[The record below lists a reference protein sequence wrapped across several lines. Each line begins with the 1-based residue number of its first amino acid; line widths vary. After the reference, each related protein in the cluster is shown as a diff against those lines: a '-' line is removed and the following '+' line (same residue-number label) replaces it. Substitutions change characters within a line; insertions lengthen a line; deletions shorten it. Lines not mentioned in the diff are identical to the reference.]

1 MTTAKDTGSE
11 PAATAKDQSS
21 RRALLKS
28 GALAGVAA
36 VGGLLSG
43 RQAEAAEEEYY
54 RAKNGRI
61 NQSVVSWCF
70 NPMKVETLAR
80 AAVKMGIKSVELVPA
95 KYWPMLK
102 KLGLACAIT
111 SSHGFRT
118 GFAHK
123 EEQAACIDVLRKRID
138 ETAAAGFTS
147 VITFSGFRKG
157 LSTED
162 AIDNMVSG
170 FKKIVGYAEKKKVDL
185 CLEMLNSRVDV
196 KMKGHPGYMCDKI
209 EYALEVCK
217 RVGSPRMKMLFD
229 IYHVQIMQGDVIVRL
244 RECKD
249 YIGHYHTA
257 GVPGRAELDDEQ
269 ELHYTGIMKAIAD
282 TGYKGY
288 VGQEFIPKRDPLKSL
303 NEAVRLCDV

>member
-170 FKKIVGYAEKKKVDL
+170 FKKIVGHAEKKKVDL

-244 RECKD
+244 QECKD
-249 YIGHYHTA
+249 FIGHYHTA

-269 ELHYTGIMKAIAD
+269 ELHYTGIMKAIAA